1 MEKSESGPLK
11 SVASIFGVVARIF
24 GVLAVTVIILI
35 VLFMG
40 TFLYQIN
47 RQADK
52 GKDWCE
58 SVIRE
63 YEADREKFLEVH
75 SDKSYRGSLILRPS
89 PEHKGAKGNFTVK
102 SNGEYIC
109 FYWHGGFIGPH
120 GYEYSSKTREWI
132 YVD

>member
-1 MEKSESGPLK
+1 MEKSEMGPLEK
-11 SVASIFGVVARIF
+11 VVHAF
-24 GVLAVTVIILI
+24 ALLAVIVIILI

-40 TFLYQIN
+40 TFLYQIS
-47 RQADK
+47 RQSSK
-52 GKDWCE
+52 GKNWCE
-58 SVIRE
+58 NVISE

-75 SDKSYRGSLILRPS
+75 SDKSYRGSLFLRPS
-89 PEHKGAKGNFTVK
+89 PEHRGAKGNFTVK

>member
-1 MEKSESGPLK
+1 MEKSESGPLNMEKSESGPLK

-35 VLFMG
+35 VLFIG

-58 SVIRE
+58 RVSSANMKRIERSFSKCT
-63 YEADREKFLEVH
+63 RTSH
-75 SDKSYRGSLILRPS
+75 
-89 PEHKGAKGNFTVK
+89 TV
-102 SNGEYIC
+102 G
-109 FYWHGGFIGPH
+109 
-120 GYEYSSKTREWI
+120 
-132 YVD
+132 V